1 MARRD
6 HDFTDAQR
14 ETIIRYHNE
23 VCAACGADDALH
35 ADHWI
40 SGDSQD
46 EGVCL
51 CAFCNIKAKGAK
63 YIPEMYR
70 LPARDSL
77 NVVTH
82 AEYKAQVK
90 ANREA
95 FVKWTNQFRYFK
107 QGKTY
112 NLRNIKHFSA
122 PY

>member
-1 MARRD
+1 MARRS
-6 HDFTDAQR
+6 HDFTPAQR
-14 ETIIRYHNE
+14 ESIIRFHNY

-51 CAFCNIKAKGAK
+51 CEFCNVKAKGAK
-63 YIPEMYR
+63 YIPNKFR

-77 NVVTH
+77 NIVTH

-95 FVKWTNQFRYFK
+95 FAAWTNQFRFLK
-107 QGKTY
+107 PGKTY
-112 NLRNIKHFSA
+112 SLKRVKHFDA

>member
-6 HDFTDAQR
+6 HDFTIAQR
-14 ETIIRYHNE
+14 EAIIRYHNE
-23 VCAACGADDALH
+23 TCAACGADDALH

-51 CAFCNIKAKGAK
+51 CEFCNVKAKGAK
-63 YIPEMYR
+63 YIPNKYR
-70 LPARDSL
+70 LPVRDSL
-77 NVVTH
+77 NIVTH

-95 FVKWTNQFRYFK
+95 FVAWANQFRFFK
-107 QGKTY
+107 PGKAY
-112 NLRNIKHFSA
+112 NHRKIKQFKA
-122 PY
+122 PF